1 MQTTTTMNTRFP
13 LPVSMIMDTTMEVVK
28 GLGMMSE
35 GQEMVGEGTKGVRTQ
50 ETEVMEVMEVM
61 EVLGEVKMVRMGL
74 RKIRVTMVALLKTRG
89 LPRKPGKYLMRFG
102 GNKERAKS

>member
-1 MQTTTTMNTRFP
+1 
-13 LPVSMIMDTTMEVVK
+13 MIMDTTMEVVK

-50 ETEVMEVMEVM
+50 EMEVM

>member
-28 GLGMMSE
+28 DHWLTSE
-35 GQEMVGEGTKGVRTQ
+35 GQEMVGEVTKGVRTQ
-50 ETEVMEVMEVM
+50 ETEVMEV
-61 EVLGEVKMVRMGL
+61 L
-74 RKIRVTMVALLKTRG
+74 RKIRVTTVALLKTRG
-89 LPRKPGKYLMRFG
+89 PPRKPGKYLMRFG

>member
-1 MQTTTTMNTRFP
+1 MQTTTTMNTHFP
-13 LPVSMIMDTTMEVVK
+13 LLVSMIMDTTMEVVK
-28 GLGMMSE
+28 GLGLTSE

-50 ETEVMEVMEVM
+50 ETEVMEV
-61 EVLGEVKMVRMGL
+61 LGEMKMVRMGL
-74 RKIRVTMVALLKTRG
+74 RKIRVTTVALLKTRG